1 MISGAHMIIYS
12 TDAKADQAYFVDV
25 LSFPSVDA
33 GQAWLIFALPP
44 GLVQRSA
51 LLLEGLEVC
60 IFTTSG
66 TCVAFFQATLQF
78 PSHSGLDLA
87 PGPDR
92 AWENVLPGK

>member
-1 MISGAHMIIYS
+1 MLHAVGSRNSVGTEILAPIGARSKGMNN
-12 TDAKADQAYFVDV
+12 
-25 LSFPSVDA
+25 
-33 GQAWLIFALPP
+33 FALPP